1 MAQYRGEVPGLGMG
15 QGVVIKEHGPI
26 VLMEKVK
33 FEQSLNCLA
42 CVFCNRIVKTLRN
55 PFTFLS

>member
-15 QGVVIKEHGPI
+15 QGVVIKDGPI

-42 CVFCNRIVKTLRN
+42 CVFCNRIVKHYVT
-55 PFTFLS
+55 PSHF